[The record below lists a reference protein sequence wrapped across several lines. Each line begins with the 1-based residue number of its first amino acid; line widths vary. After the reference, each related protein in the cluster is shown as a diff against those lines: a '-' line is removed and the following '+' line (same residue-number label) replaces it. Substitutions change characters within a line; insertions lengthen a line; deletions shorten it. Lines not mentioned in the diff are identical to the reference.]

1 MLSTTVTLSPEA
13 LFQELG
19 GEAVILDLASST
31 YFGLDAVGTRLWAL
45 LQQDPH
51 VQRACAQLLEEF
63 AVDAAQLERDVED
76 LLQQLAVAGLVQLEA
91 PAR

>member
-1 MLSTTVTLSPEA
+1 MLSTIATLSPEA

-31 YFGLDAVGTRLWAL
+31 YFGLDAVGTRLWEL
-45 LQQDPH
+45 LQQDTS
-51 VQRACAQLLEEF
+51 VQRACAQLLKEF

-76 LLQQLAVAGLVQLEA
+76 LLQQLAAAGLVQLET

>member
-1 MLSTTVTLSPEA
+1 MLKIHARLSPDA

-31 YFGLDAVGTRLWAL
+31 YFGLDAVGTRLWQL
-45 LQQDPH
+45 LQQDGSAE
-51 VQRACAQLLEEF
+51 RACAQLLQEF
-63 AVDAAQLERDVED
+63 AVDAARLERDIAE
-76 LLQQLAVAGLVQLEA
+76 LLGQLAQAGLVQLET

>member
-1 MLSTTVTLSPEA
+1 MLNINVRFSSDA

-31 YFGLDAVGTRLWAL
+31 YFGLDAVGTRLWEL
-45 LQQDPH
+45 LQQDASAEL
-51 VQRACAQLLEEF
+51 ACAQLLQEF
-63 AVDAAQLERDVED
+63 DVDAARLEHDVEA
-76 LLQQLAVAGLVQLEA
+76 LLRQLAAAGLVQLET